1 MATYSVPMREKHFFF
16 FPQTI
21 DKTATKLIDDKH
33 YDSEKIAAIRD
44 EVCASACLCT
54 RARENVG
61 ALLTMVGSRSQA
73 SLFYFSD
80 REFVYVFLQLL
91 VRRDN
96 LRKRAAI
103 RRGLLEDSFLL
114 QQLYQDS
121 DDLKNWINK
130 KKKLADDEDYKVGRV
145 ADPEH
150 THWYLI

>member
-1 MATYSVPMREKHFFF
+1 
-16 FPQTI
+16 
-21 DKTATKLIDDKH
+21 
-33 YDSEKIAAIRD
+33 
-44 EVCASACLCT
+44 
-54 RARENVG
+54 
-61 ALLTMVGSRSQA
+61 MVGSRSQA
-73 SLFYFSD
+73 SIFYFSD

-145 ADPEH
+145 ADPER